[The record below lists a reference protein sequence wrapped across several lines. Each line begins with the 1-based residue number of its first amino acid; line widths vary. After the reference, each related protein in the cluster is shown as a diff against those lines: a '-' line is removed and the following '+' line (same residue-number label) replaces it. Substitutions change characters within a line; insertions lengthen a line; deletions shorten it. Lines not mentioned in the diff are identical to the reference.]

1 MQPPIMRPAP
11 RIASGVFNVME
22 AFKTRPGTLLI
33 SSDPM
38 VIAAFN
44 SVCEGLRHGRHRDS
58 LSCELQIL
66 SDAEDQAFASPD
78 VSGGKNP
85 PINGD
90 GDFFGGVWA
99 FHRRPSA
106 LRMPSCSWL

>member
-44 SVCEGLRHGRHRDS
+44 SVCEGLRQGRHIES
-58 LSCELQIL
+58 LSSALQIL
-66 SDAEDQAFASPD
+66 SDAEDQAFASPEGTAYLAD
-78 VSGGKNP
+78 
-85 PINGD
+85 
-90 GDFFGGVWA
+90 
-99 FHRRPSA
+99 RPS
-106 LRMPSCSWL
+106 LRNLCISFRFPSQFP